1 MTLSEKHKY
10 IFLHIPKTGGTPI
23 YKHLVTHFNGAHKQ
37 VHLKASTACRRLGS
51 NIYKEYFKFTFI
63 RNPFSRMVSWY
74 FWILQEAKIKKEINN
89 PGTFDNFIKNHIQ
102 VYSDQ
107 PLELQAYSFRENQV
121 DFITTS
127 KGIKPNYIGRFE
139 NLENEWKRICEILK
153 FKYIKLDVYKKQDYG
168 NYKDYY
174 NDELIK
180 IMNKRFKK
188 DLDAFKYKY

>member
-1 MTLSEKHKY
+1 MTISEGHKY
-10 IFLHIPKTGGTPI
+10 IFIHVPKTGGTPI
-23 YKHLVTHFNGAHKQ
+23 YKHLVTHFKGSHKQ
-37 VHLKASTACRRLGS
+37 VHLKASSICRRMGTGA
-51 NIYKEYFKFTFI
+51 YKEFFKFTFI

-74 FWILQEAKIKKEINN
+74 NWILQESFWKKEIIH
-89 PGTFDNFIKNHIQ
+89 PGTFEDFIKNYVQ

-107 PLELQAYSFRENQV
+107 PLALQSYSFRENQV

-127 KGIKPNYIGRFE
+127 KGIKPDYIGRFE

-153 FKYIKLDVYKKQDYG
+153 FKYIKLDVYKKQNYG
-168 NYKDYY
+168 DYKDYY

-188 DLDAFKYKY
+188 DLDYFGYKY